1 MSDHNDREPLE
12 PPIPVA
18 SRCKVTLTSRQRSR
32 KKADA
37 AKVAKQAL
45 KPPLRETFRD
55 RFDPTLVSIREIPR
69 HVILS
74 TYKESHQIIGRPSKA
89 APQLEPTT
97 PQLEDAGVFKGN
109 GTIAN
114 LPAQAAPVVARVFK
128 GTMSANLLA
137 QAAPHPAEAAQQHCR
152 HNDSDTDT
160 GTNAATNIYIG
171 KSGDAQSSRTVSERT
186 PIYEP
191 DAIHSNFSP
200 YSITR
205 LLRQSRETQMPR
217 AGHQKTTTVGVI
229 PHRLPIQKGANT
241 LD

>member
-1 MSDHNDREPLE
+1 M
-12 PPIPVA
+12 IV
-18 SRCKVTLTSRQRSR
+18 
-32 KKADA
+32 
-37 AKVAKQAL
+37 
-45 KPPLRETFRD
+45 
-55 RFDPTLVSIREIPR
+55 
-69 HVILS
+69 S

-114 LPAQAAPVVARVFK
+114 LRAQAAPVVARVFK

-160 GTNAATNIYIG
+160 GTNTATNIYIG
-171 KSGDAQSSRTVSERT
+171 KSGGAKSSRTVSERI

-191 DAIHSNFSP
+191 DAIHSIFYDFP
-200 YSITR
+200 
-205 LLRQSRETQMPR
+205 
-217 AGHQKTTTVGVI
+217 
-229 PHRLPIQKGANT
+229 
-241 LD
+241 